1 MNLLGGDLCGGVS
14 VCLYIFVTVKLVYSV
29 LHDNESKWGVP
40 NKEDLSFYAFS
51 HSLCP
56 RLFLFRPN
64 VPVPDGKATGMALGS
79 LCIITGIVFL
89 IDFLFAIKNTRFTYV
104 QARVIA

>member
-1 MNLLGGDLCGGVS
+1 MGS
-14 VCLYIFVTVKLVYSV
+14 Y
-29 LHDNESKWGVP
+29 
-40 NKEDLSFYAFS
+40 KEDDLSC
-51 HSLCP
+51 SLCP
-56 RLFLFRPN
+56 HFFS
-64 VPVPDGKATGMALGS
+64 VPDGKATGMALGS